1 MSKSKRDIADA
12 RARTGFIIINVV
24 RFGGVAMVM
33 LGFAILR
40 GVIDLPYAV
49 GAIIAVMGFVEV
61 FFLPR
66 FIARAW
72 NARDDAGDQG
82 RR

>member
-1 MSKSKRDIADA
+1 MSLSPREAAEA
-12 RARTGFIIINVV
+12 RARTGFIIITAV

-33 LGFAILR
+33 LGFAIVR

-49 GAIIAVMGFVEV
+49 GAVLAVAGFFEI

-66 FIARAW
+66 FIARRFKAEDP
-72 NARDDAGDQG
+72 RKP
-82 RR
+82 

>member
-1 MSKSKRDIADA
+1 MSQSKREIADA
-12 RARTGFIIINVV
+12 RARNGFIIIAVM

-33 LGFAILR
+33 LGFAIVR

-49 GAIIAVMGFVEV
+49 GAIIAVLGFIEI

-66 FIARAW
+66 FIAR
-72 NARDDAGDQG
+72 RFKAGDG
-82 RR
+82 TPK

>member
-1 MSKSKRDIADA
+1 MKDT
-12 RARTGFIIINVV
+12 RARTGFIIITLV

-33 LGFAILR
+33 LGFAIVR

-49 GAIIAVMGFVEV
+49 GAVLAVAGFFEV

-66 FIARAW
+66 FIARRF
-72 NARDDAGDQG
+72 RDEGPP
-82 RR
+82 RP

>member
-1 MSKSKRDIADA
+1 MTQSEREAADA
-12 RARTGFIIINVV
+12 RARNGFIIITAV
-24 RFGGVAMVM
+24 RFSGVAMVM
-33 LGFAILR
+33 LGFAIVR

-49 GAIIAVMGFVEV
+49 GAIIAVLGFFEI

-72 NARDDAGDQG
+72 NARDDG